1 MSPQDGLSLE
11 AICYGELCKKT
22 SSYKWSL
29 HLVSFSR
36 DTFSI
41 LDVSDAAVKPS
52 NSKNHVLINISK
64 LLSDII
70 LRLMKATK
78 SCKQKCYFLIFF
90 SAADDPVAH

>member
-1 MSPQDGLSLE
+1 MDSVWRPFVTE
-11 AICYGELCKKT
+11 NFAKKT

-52 NSKNHVLINISK
+52 KSKNHVLINN
-64 LLSDII
+64 
-70 LRLMKATK
+70 
-78 SCKQKCYFLIFF
+78 
-90 SAADDPVAH
+90 